1 MLVTSREIAHTPG
14 HPVVLWAANDPVEP
28 IHDYNIPILPFKH
41 PPTRDDFQQIRRRRK
56 REDSKKDHPQRDE
69 PAGDGHVDDYA

>member
-1 MLVTSREIAHTPG
+1 MLDPSAEIPALDHRVG
-14 HPVVLWAANDPVEP
+14 LWAANDPVEP

-56 REDSKKDHPQRDE
+56 RNDSDKDQPRHDKPTD
-69 PAGDGHVDDYA
+69 DGHVDDYA